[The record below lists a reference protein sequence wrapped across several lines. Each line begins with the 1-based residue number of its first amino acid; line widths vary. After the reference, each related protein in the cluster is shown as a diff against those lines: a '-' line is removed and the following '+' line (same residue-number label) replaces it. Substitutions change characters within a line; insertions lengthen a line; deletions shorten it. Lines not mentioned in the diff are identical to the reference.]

1 MNVWSLA
8 RNCVAAFIIVLTG
21 TSAVAQNPGNGNY
34 PFARFDSFGFDSI
47 NPGDLNV
54 HFVIPIVSKA
64 GRGLPFQYSLA
75 YDGLI
80 WTPAPVNSSTVWVA
94 DPSFGMH
101 GYLLNEGYKGY
112 LSYSDFWRK
121 CFYDPTDPRLWTMAE
136 TKKYF
141 EYHDEFGVIHSF
153 N

>member
-64 GRGLPFQYSLA
+64 GRVYR
-75 YDGLI
+75 
-80 WTPAPVNSSTVWVA
+80 SSIRSRTMG
-94 DPSFGMH
+94 SFG
-101 GYLLNEGYKGY
+101 
-112 LSYSDFWRK
+112 
-121 CFYDPTDPRLWTMAE
+121 PRLR
-136 TKKYF
+136 
-141 EYHDEFGVIHSF
+141 
-153 N
+153 